1 MKEQVKDFSDHDG
14 GTASWAAAVIF
25 LPGAKPCVPWA
36 ASPVWQWCLE
46 NFHSLANLSDH
57 YDLECGTADR
67 GIFVYR
73 QGIWW
78 KNGVYVVLI
87 AGDNRNSG
95 EIIS

>member
-1 MKEQVKDFSDHDG
+1 MKEQVKDFLVITG
-14 GTASWAAAVIF
+14 GTAIVAAAVFFF
-25 LPGAKPCVPWA
+25 LVPSHVFRGQHLRSGSGAGK
-36 ASPVWQWCLE
+36 
-46 NFHSLANLSDH
+46 FHSLADLNDH

>member
-1 MKEQVKDFSDHDG
+1 MKEQVKDFLVITG
-14 GTASWAAAVIF
+14 GTAIVAAAVFFF
-25 LPGAKPCVPWA
+25 LVPSHVSVGSISGLA
-36 ASPVWQWCLE
+36 VVLE
-46 NFHSLANLSDH
+46 NFIH

-95 EIIS
+95 EVIS